1 MNTELLLAAGVGLG
15 LAAACGFRV
24 FLPLLV
30 LGLGGHFGRLPLA
43 HGFEWVATTPAMVA
57 LGVAAVLEVGAYY
70 IPWLDHALDAVAT
83 PAAVLAGMLA
93 TASVAVDLPPLLR
106 WAVVLIGGGGLA
118 GIVQGTTAF
127 LRLKSTAL
135 TGGAGNPVVATA
147 ELLGATSLSLLAVVL
162 PLLALLLAVLIVV
175 LAWRTARRFS
185 LRARR

>member
-1 MNTELLLAAGVGLG
+1 MNADLLVAAGIGLG

-30 LGLGGHFGRLPLA
+30 LGLGGYFGRLPLA
-43 HGFEWVATTPAMVA
+43 HGFEWVATLPALIA
-57 LGVAAVLEVGAYY
+57 LGFAAALEVGAYY
-70 IPWLDHALDAVAT
+70 IPWLDHLLDTIAT

-93 TASVAVDLPPLLR
+93 TAAVAIDLPPLLK
-106 WAVVLIGGGGLA
+106 WAIVLIGGGGLA
-118 GIVQGTTAF
+118 GAVQGTTAF

-147 ELLGATSLSLLAVVL
+147 ELLGATSLSLLAVVI
-162 PLLALLLAVLIVV
+162 PLLALLLAVVIVL

-185 LRARR
+185 LRART